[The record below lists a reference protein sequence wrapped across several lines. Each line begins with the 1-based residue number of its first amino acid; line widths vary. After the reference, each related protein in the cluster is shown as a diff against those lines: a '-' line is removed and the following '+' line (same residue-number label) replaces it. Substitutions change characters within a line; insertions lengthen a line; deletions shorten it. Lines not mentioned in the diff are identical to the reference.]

1 MRLVIIVPQVR
12 DVIVVPSG
20 NAGLLAAPGSFAP
33 FYISLKNIGNVDATY
48 AIECQSERKWQV
60 ELGDSNSSVYN
71 FETFDLLDEDDL
83 QVRTY
88 VPPAVDG
95 LPSAGTTDYVSC
107 WVTSSE
113 DTALNVSIDPVDI
126 EVLALNRYSAQL
138 TDESGNLIDVL
149 SGNRI
154 YTNNGEWVNLTL
166 ELSNLGNTA
175 LSLSVSLQTQ
185 LDSWPVQMQYDGQIS
200 GQTIQVEL
208 PAGGSASILITVV
221 VYEGALSG
229 DVNQILMKT
238 TGNAVSQSVNTAL
251 LTIDDSIGL
260 SFSELEDPLLCK
272 ADGNWHEYTF
282 TVKNEG
288 NIPLSL
294 DWSHSLVDDGWEFG
308 FFESPKPL
316 IPKNRS
322 K

>member
-1 MRLVIIVPQVR
+1 MCYPE
-12 DVIVVPSG
+12 
-20 NAGLLAAPGSFAP
+20 
-33 FYISLKNIGNVDATY
+33 
-48 AIECQSERKWQV
+48 IE
-60 ELGDSNSSVYN
+60 
-71 FETFDLLDEDDL
+71 F
-83 QVRTY
+83 
-88 VPPAVDG
+88 
-95 LPSAGTTDYVSC
+95 
-107 WVTSSE
+107 
-113 DTALNVSIDPVDI
+113 
-126 EVLALNRYSAQL
+126 
-138 TDESGNLIDVL
+138 
-149 SGNRI
+149 
-154 YTNNGEWVNLTL
+154 TNNGEWVNLTL

-308 FFESPKPL
+308 FFESPKTL
-316 IPKNRS
+316 DPKEQEQVIVAVKSPNQTAAKTSAQIILVSVNGSVGERFTDAS
-322 K
+322 GSIQVDVLDTFHAGYRWCQSHVD